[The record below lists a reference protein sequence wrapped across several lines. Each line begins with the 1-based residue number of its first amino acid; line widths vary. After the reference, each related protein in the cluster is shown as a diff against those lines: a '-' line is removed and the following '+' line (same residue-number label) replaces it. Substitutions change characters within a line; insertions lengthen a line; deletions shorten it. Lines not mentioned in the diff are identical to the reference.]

1 MLDLLPCL
9 FVLGDFQR
17 LLQHPL
23 PTRAFEPGMQ
33 PSLSSSKLN
42 KCLFHRTLPAEL
54 YLRYLIFTNP
64 VR

>member
-1 MLDLLPCL
+1 
-9 FVLGDFQR
+9 
-17 LLQHPL
+17 L